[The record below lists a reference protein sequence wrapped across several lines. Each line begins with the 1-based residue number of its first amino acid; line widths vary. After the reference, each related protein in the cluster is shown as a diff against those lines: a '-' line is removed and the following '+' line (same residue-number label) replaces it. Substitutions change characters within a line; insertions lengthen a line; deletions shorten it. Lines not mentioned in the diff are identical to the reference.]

1 MGKIIQDSISDQV
14 YEELKNQILNGE
26 LKAGE
31 IIDVEQI
38 SQDFSISRTPV
49 QAAIKRLGEN
59 GLVIL
64 HPRSKA
70 VVPVITPKEASEI
83 ADIRIGIEQLAL
95 TKINHTLFLSACEH
109 LKTLTNQAIEELEQ
123 RNDRAAAFQLDSMFH
138 TELIQTTGNDT
149 LVQIYRQLS
158 FKAQLLRL
166 AHQIPNDEL
175 ISYIRQH
182 FELLQ
187 CIKEENI
194 KGAQKLL
201 EIHINHQNSSLRQF

>member
-1 MGKIIQDSISDQV
+1 MGKIIQDSIADQV

-31 IIDVEQI
+31 TLAVEEI
-38 SQDFSISRTPV
+38 SRDLSVSRTPV

-59 GLVIL
+59 GLLVIS
-64 HPRSKA
+64 PRSKA
-70 VVPVITPKEASEI
+70 VVPIITPKEASEI

-95 TKINHTLFLSACEH
+95 TKINHTLFLSAYEH
-109 LKTLTNQAIEELEQ
+109 LRLITNQAIEELEKN
-123 RNDRAAAFQLDSMFH
+123 NDRAAAFQLDNAFH

-149 LVQIYRQLS
+149 LVQVYRQLS

-166 AHQIPNDEL
+166 AHHISNDEL
-175 ISYIRQH
+175 ISYVRQH

-187 CIKEENI
+187 HIKEEDI

>member
-1 MGKIIQDSISDQV
+1 MGKIIQDSIADQV

-26 LKAGE
+26 IQGGAILSV
-31 IIDVEQI
+31 DQI

-59 GLVIL
+59 GLLIL

-70 VVPVITPKEASEI
+70 VVPIITPKEAAEI

-95 TKINHTLFLSACEH
+95 TKINQTLFRSACEH

-123 RNDRAAAFQLDSMFH
+123 RNDRASAFQLDSAFH
-138 TELIQTTGNDT
+138 TELIQTTGNET

-175 ISYIRQH
+175 ISYVRQH
-182 FELLQ
+182 FDLLEY
-187 CIKEENI
+187 IKQEDI